1 MEKARERPL
10 GRSHVCL
17 YGMYRT
23 ADVHRLPHSDTDV
36 SV

>member
-1 MEKARERPL
+1 MEKARERPP
-10 GRSHVCL
+10 GRSHMRV

-23 ADVHRLPHSDTDV
+23 ADVHSLSHSDTDV